1 MYVRPGAPLSIGGVL
16 DDAIKVYRV
25 SFSRCWIPSL
35 LIAITAG
42 VIGFWMSAGIIE
54 ASSRNNPAAMMRAY
68 REPSVFGVYLLQWLL
83 STGLYGTLFVTQDGA
98 SGGQVQGLGEAFGVG
113 FARLGRALLAGVLF
127 GILMMIGF
135 VLLIVPG
142 FIVLSAL
149 CLWPVALFI
158 DNAGATESLSISRE
172 LTRGHWWRTSTIITV
187 AIIIVLV
194 LSTLIGAL
202 AGFLAVGLRHDL
214 ATVAVTVQTISVVAN
229 VFILPMYTAVLI
241 SIYRDL
247 KLRREG
253 GDLAARLG
261 ALPAG

>member
-1 MYVRPGAPLSIGGVL
+1 MYVRPSAPLSIGGVL

-35 LIAITAG
+35 LIAIIAG
-42 VIGFWMSAGIIE
+42 VIGFWMSSSIIE
-54 ASSRNNPAAMMRAY
+54 ASGRSNPVALIRASRQ
-68 REPSVFGVYLLQWLL
+68 PSVFGVYLLQWLL
-83 STGLYGTLFVTQDGA
+83 STGLYGSLFAMQDGA
-98 SGGQVQGLGEAFGVG
+98 SGGQVQDLGEAFGIG
-113 FARLGRALLAGVLF
+113 FGRLGRALLAGLLF
-127 GILMMIGF
+127 GILLTVGF

-142 FIVLSAL
+142 FFVLGAL
-149 CLWPVALFI
+149 CLWPVALFV
-158 DNAGATESLSISRE
+158 DNAGAAESVGISRE
-172 LTRGHWWRTSTIITV
+172 LTRGHWWRTSMILTV

-194 LSTLIGAL
+194 FSTLVGAV

-214 ATVAVTVQTISVVAN
+214 ATVAATVQMVSVVAN